1 MESISV
7 TTYTL
12 EANMFAQALP
22 IPDVAPITY
31 SIICESSMTY
41 VKKKKHEISG
51 IPVIK
56 TVDISIFFTETETQK
71 RQL

>member
-31 SIICESSMTY
+31 SIICESSMIH
-41 VKKKKHEISG
+41 VKKKK
-51 IPVIK
+51 
-56 TVDISIFFTETETQK
+56 TRDLRYTCD
-71 RQL
+71 